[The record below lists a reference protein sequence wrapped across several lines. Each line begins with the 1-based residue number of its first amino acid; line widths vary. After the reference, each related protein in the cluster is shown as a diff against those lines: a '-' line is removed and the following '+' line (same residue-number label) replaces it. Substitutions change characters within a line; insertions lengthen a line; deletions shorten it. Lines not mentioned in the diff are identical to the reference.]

1 MSPFSHP
8 KRQAVKFNLNP
19 PMEAEA
25 MKQFKIIKRMI
36 PACALILIVSTGS
49 FGCVPANRLSLGSLK
64 KFQENFTKKDQ
75 ETDPSKDRTI
85 TITPTN
91 KGVSEDQ
98 SRIALVVGNS
108 NYKYAPRLTNPR
120 NDARDMRRAL
130 TRMGFQVNYLADA
143 RDNKT
148 MARAVRKFG
157 TRLSRKK
164 NTVGLFF
171 YAGHAVQVNGAN
183 YLIPVNAKIQDEL
196 DMEYETFKI
205 TKLMQVL
212 NQADNDFNMVI
223 LDACRDNPFKGF
235 TRSSSRGLAKM
246 DSPQGTLVA
255 FSTAPGEKAEDGRGR
270 NGTYTKHL
278 LKHIEEPGIDIEEM
292 FKRVGRRVKAE
303 THGRQIPFRNSS
315 FYGDFCF
322 GGCSD
327 PLEEMRLEKKRLAQQ
342 QRELERLKEEL
353 ERKSTAGAP
362 SSTAAADVARKRA
375 ELEELDRK
383 LKQKRQRLFQEKQV
397 RQNQSVEKKIYMSP
411 GVTF

>member
-1 MSPFSHP
+1 MT
-8 KRQAVKFNLNP
+8 AFN
-19 PMEAEA
+19 
-25 MKQFKIIKRMI
+25 IIKRMS
-36 PACALILIVSTGS
+36 PVWALILMISVTG
-49 FGCVPANRLSLGSLK
+49 FGCVPANQLSLESLK
-64 KFQENFTKKDQ
+64 KFHENFSKKDR
-75 ETDPSKDRTI
+75 ETDSSTDRTI
-85 TITPTN
+85 TIATAN
-91 KGVSEDQ
+91 KGASEDQ

-108 NYKYAPRLTNPR
+108 NYKYAPRLANPR
-120 NDARDMRRAL
+120 NDAGDMRRAL
-130 TRMGFQVNYLADA
+130 TRMGFQVDYLADV
-143 RDNKT
+143 RDNKI
-148 MARAVRKFG
+148 MARAVRNFG

-183 YLIPVNAKIQDEL
+183 YLIPINAKIQDEL

-235 TRSSSRGLAKM
+235 TRSTSRGLAKM

-278 LKHIEEPGIDIEEM
+278 LKHIEEPGITIEEM
-292 FKRVGRRVKAE
+292 FKRVGRGVKAE

-327 PLEEMRLEKKRLAQQ
+327 PLEKVRLEKEHLAEQL
-342 QRELERLKEEL
+342 RELERLKKEL
-353 ERKSTAGAP
+353 DRQSTAGGP
-362 SSTAAADVARKRA
+362 SPTAAADLSRKRA
-375 ELEELDRK
+375 ELKELNRK
-383 LKQKRQRLFQEKQV
+383 LEQQRQRLLQEEQARKNRPTV
-397 RQNQSVEKKIYMSP
+397 KEPSMP
-411 GVTF
+411 PLAF